1 MDSFASAIASLACS
15 RGLCPRTPAQPP
27 RRSAEREITTT
38 SAQRFI
44 ICAMNEESLPS
55 FATVALRSFPGGIR
69 RALNKLFGRSRR
81 RREDDAPDFALR
93 SRAASAIREY
103 AAGHATLF
111 ERAERLRE
119 KAERL
124 ERAGTPSESARNR
137 AERATKEVRAGLAAL
152 RATFAA
158 SAGGS
163 EGRRAFDREVE
174 HRYPAFRLSGG
185 SS

>member
-1 MDSFASAIASLACS
+1 
-15 RGLCPRTPAQPP
+15 
-27 RRSAEREITTT
+27 
-38 SAQRFI
+38 
-44 ICAMNEESLPS
+44 MNEGSLPP
-55 FATVALRSFPGGIR
+55 FAAVVLRSFPGALK
-69 RALNKLFGRSRR
+69 RALGRLFGRSRR
-81 RREDDAPDFALR
+81 RREDEAPELKLR

-103 AAGHATLF
+103 AEAHATLF
-111 ERAERLRE
+111 ERAERLRK

-137 AERATKEVRAGLAAL
+137 AERATKEVEAGLAAL
-152 RATFAA
+152 RASFAA

-174 HRYPAFRLSGG
+174 ILYPVFEISDG

>member
-1 MDSFASAIASLACS
+1 
-15 RGLCPRTPAQPP
+15 
-27 RRSAEREITTT
+27 
-38 SAQRFI
+38 
-44 ICAMNEESLPS
+44 MNEGSLPP
-55 FATVALRSFPGGIR
+55 FAAVVLRSFPGALR
-69 RALNKLFGRSRR
+69 RSLGRLFGRSRR
-81 RREDDAPDFALR
+81 RREDGAPDPKLR
-93 SRAASAIREY
+93 SRAESAIREY
-103 AAGHATLF
+103 ADAHATLF

-137 AERATKEVRAGLAAL
+137 AERATKEVQAGLAAL
-152 RATFAA
+152 RASFVA

-174 HRYPAFRLSGG
+174 ILFPVFELSDG

>member
-1 MDSFASAIASLACS
+1 
-15 RGLCPRTPAQPP
+15 
-27 RRSAEREITTT
+27 
-38 SAQRFI
+38 
-44 ICAMNEESLPS
+44 MNEGSLPP
-55 FATVALRSFPGGIR
+55 FAAVVLRSFPGALR
-69 RALNKLFGRSRR
+69 RALGRLFGRSRR
-81 RREDDAPDFALR
+81 SEDDTLR

-103 AAGHATLF
+103 ADAHATLI

-137 AERATKEVRAGLAAL
+137 AERARREVEAGLAAL
-152 RATFAA
+152 RASFAA

-174 HRYPAFRLSGG
+174 ILYPIFELSDRGT
-185 SS
+185 